1 MIKLGKIVGTFG
13 IKGELKIYPL
23 TNYKEMFL
31 DFEYLFVALDKEI
44 LKINVVK
51 ARIQKNTVIILLEG
65 INSINQ
71 AQDFIGRDILIEES
85 SLPELDEAEE
95 YVYKL
100 LGMKVYLENNELL
113 GSISDVF
120 DNGAHGIYEIKDENG
135 KEILIPVLD
144 DTIVSRDFDEGKM
157 VVKILPGLLD

>member
-1 MIKLGKIVGTFG
+1 MIILGKIVGTFG

-31 DFEYLFVALDKEI
+31 EFQYLLIATGKDLMKV
-44 LKINVVK
+44 NVVK
-51 ARIQKNTVIILLEG
+51 ARIQKNTIIVLLEG
-65 INSINQ
+65 IDSINR
-71 AQDFIGRDILIEES
+71 AQDFIGKDILIEES
-85 SLPELDEAEE
+85 LLPELDETEE

-120 DNGAHGIYEIKDENG
+120 DNGAHGIYEIKNEAG
-135 KEILIPVLD
+135 KEILIPILE
-144 DTIVSRDFDEGKM
+144 DTIIKRDFDEGIM
-157 VVKILPGLLD
+157 VVKLLPGLLD

>member
-31 DFEYLFVALDKEI
+31 GFDYLFVANNDDLLKLDI
-44 LKINVVK
+44 VK
-51 ARIQKNTVIILLEG
+51 ARIQKNTIIILLEG
-65 INSINQ
+65 INYINQ
-71 AQDFIGRDILIEES
+71 AQMLIGRDILVEES
-85 SLPELDEAEE
+85 LLPELDETEE

-100 LGMKVYLENNELL
+100 LGMKVYLENNEFI
-113 GSISDVF
+113 GSITDVF
-120 DNGAHGIYEIKDENG
+120 DNGAHGIYEIKDDNG

-144 DTIVSRDFDEGKM
+144 DTIISRDFDEGKM
-157 VVKILPGLLD
+157 VVRLLPGLLD

>member
-23 TNYKEMFL
+23 TNFKEMFL
-31 DFEYLFVALDKEI
+31 DFDYLFLATEKDL
-44 LKINVVK
+44 LKVDVVK
-51 ARIQKNTVIILLEG
+51 ARIQKNTVIILFDG
-65 INSINQ
+65 IDSINQ

-85 SLPELDEAEE
+85 SLPELDETEE

-144 DTIVSRDFDEGKM
+144 DTIISRDFDEGKM
-157 VVKILPGLLD
+157 VVRLLPGLLD

>member
-1 MIKLGKIVGTFG
+1 MITLGKIVGTFG

-31 DFEYLFVALDKEI
+31 EFQYLLIATGKDLMKV
-44 LKINVVK
+44 NVVK
-51 ARIQKNTVIILLEG
+51 ARIQKNTIIVLLEG
-65 INSINQ
+65 IDSINQ
-71 AQDFIGRDILIEES
+71 AQDFIGKDILIEES
-85 SLPELDEAEE
+85 LLPDLDETEE

-135 KEILIPVLD
+135 REIMIPVLD
-144 DTIVSRDFDEGKM
+144 DTIISRDFDEGKM
-157 VVKILPGLLD
+157 VVKLLPGLLD

>member
-44 LKINVVK
+44 LKIDVVK

-71 AQDFIGRDILIEES
+71 AQDFIGRDIMIEES

>member
-1 MIKLGKIVGTFG
+1 MIILGKIVGTFG

-31 DFEYLFVALDKEI
+31 EFQYLLIATDKDLI
-44 LKINVVK
+44 KVNVVK
-51 ARIQKNTVIILLEG
+51 ARIQKNTIIVLLEG

-71 AQDFIGRDILIEES
+71 AQDFIGKDILIEES
-85 SLPELDEAEE
+85 LLPKLDETEE

-120 DNGAHGIYEIKDENG
+120 DNGAHGIYEIKNEAG
-135 KEILIPVLD
+135 KELLIPILE
-144 DTIVSRDFDEGKM
+144 DTVIKRDFDEGIM
-157 VVKILPGLLD
+157 VVKLLPGLLD

>member
-23 TNYKEMFL
+23 TNFKEMFL
-31 DFEYLFVALDKEI
+31 DFDYLFLATEKDL
-44 LKINVVK
+44 LKVDVVK
-51 ARIQKNTVIILLEG
+51 ARIQKNTVIILFDG
-65 INSINQ
+65 IDSINQ

-85 SLPELDEAEE
+85 SLPELDETEE

-144 DTIVSRDFDEGKM
+144 DTIISRNFDEGKM
-157 VVKILPGLLD
+157 VVRLLPGLLD

>member
-31 DFEYLFVALDKEI
+31 DFEYLFLENDKDL
-44 LKINVVK
+44 LKVDIVK
-51 ARIQKNTVIILLEG
+51 ARIQKNTIIILLEG

-71 AQDFIGRDILIEES
+71 AQDFIGKDILVEES
-85 SLPELDEAEE
+85 LLPELDETEE

-100 LGMKVYLENNELL
+100 LGMEVYLENNEFL

-120 DNGAHGIYEIKDENG
+120 DNGAHGIYEIKDEHG
-135 KEILIPVLD
+135 KEILIPVLE
-144 DTIVSRDFDEGKM
+144 DTIISRDFDEGKM
-157 VVKILPGLLD
+157 VVKLLPGLLD

>member
-31 DFEYLFVALDKEI
+31 EFEDLLISTGKDLVRV
-44 LKINVVK
+44 NVVK
-51 ARIQKNTVIILLEG
+51 ARIQKNTIIILLEG
-65 INSINQ
+65 IDSINK
-71 AQDFIGRDILIEES
+71 AQDFIGKDILIEES
-85 SLPELDEAEE
+85 LLPELDETEE

-100 LGMKVYLENNELL
+100 LGMKVFLENSELL

-135 KEILIPVLD
+135 KEILIPVLE
-144 DTIVSRDFDEGKM
+144 DTIISRDFDEGIM
-157 VVKILPGLLD
+157 VVKLLPGLLD

>member
-31 DFEYLFVALDKEI
+31 EFEYLLISTGKDLMKV
-44 LKINVVK
+44 NVVK
-51 ARIQKNTVIILLEG
+51 ARIQKNTIIILLEG

-71 AQDFIGRDILIEES
+71 AQDFIGKDILIEES
-85 SLPELDEAEE
+85 LLPELDETEE

-135 KEILIPVLD
+135 REIMIPVLD
-144 DTIVSRDFDEGKM
+144 DTIISRDFDEGKM
-157 VVKILPGLLD
+157 VVKLLPGLLD

>member
-1 MIKLGKIVGTFG
+1 MITLGKIVGTFG

-31 DFEYLFVALDKEI
+31 EFQYLLIATGKDLMKV
-44 LKINVVK
+44 NVVK
-51 ARIQKNTVIILLEG
+51 ARIQKNTIIVLLEG
-65 INSINQ
+65 IDSINQ
-71 AQDFIGRDILIEES
+71 AQDFIGKDILIEES
-85 SLPELDEAEE
+85 LLPKLDETEE

-120 DNGAHGIYEIKDENG
+120 DNGAHGIYEIKNEAG
-135 KEILIPVLD
+135 KEILIPILK
-144 DTIVSRDFDEGKM
+144 DTVIKRDFDEGIM
-157 VVKILPGLLD
+157 VVKLLPGLLD

>member
-31 DFEYLFVALDKEI
+31 EFEYLFLSTDKD
-44 LKINVVK
+44 LLRVNVVK
-51 ARIQKNTVIILLEG
+51 ARIQKNTIIILLEG
-65 INSINQ
+65 IDSINQ
-71 AQDFIGRDILIEES
+71 AQDFIGKDVLIEES
-85 SLPELDEAEE
+85 LLPELDETEE

-120 DNGAHGIYEIKDENG
+120 DNGAHGIYEIKNEDG
-135 KEILIPVLD
+135 KEILIPVLE
-144 DTIVSRDFDEGKM
+144 DTIISRDFEEGIM
-157 VVKILPGLLD
+157 VVKLLPGLLD

>member
-31 DFEYLFVALDKEI
+31 DFEYLYVANDKD
-44 LKINVVK
+44 LVKVDVVK
-51 ARIQKNTVIILLEG
+51 ARIQKNTIIILLNG

-71 AQDFIGRDILIEES
+71 AQDYIGKDILIEES
-85 SLPELDEAEE
+85 LLPELDEAEE

-100 LGMKVYLENNELL
+100 LGMKVYLENNEFI
-113 GSISDVF
+113 GSITDVF
-120 DNGAHGIYEIKDENG
+120 DNGAHGIYEIKDDYG
-135 KEILIPVLD
+135 KEILIPVLE
-144 DTIVSRDFDEGKM
+144 DTVIKRDFDEGKM
-157 VVKILPGLLD
+157 VVKLLPGLLD

>member
-23 TNYKEMFL
+23 TNFKEMFL
-31 DFEYLFVALDKEI
+31 DFDYLFLATEKDL
-44 LKINVVK
+44 LKVDVVK
-51 ARIQKNTVIILLEG
+51 ARIQKNTVIILFDG
-65 INSINQ
+65 IDSINQ

-85 SLPELDEAEE
+85 SLPELDETEE

-144 DTIVSRDFDEGKM
+144 ETIISRDFDEGKM
-157 VVKILPGLLD
+157 VVRLLPGLLD

>member
-31 DFEYLFVALDKEI
+31 EFEYLLISAVKEPI
-44 LKINVVK
+44 KVNVVK
-51 ARIQKNTVIILLEG
+51 ARIQKNTIIILLEG

-71 AQDFIGRDILIEES
+71 AQDFIGKDILIEES
-85 SLPELDEAEE
+85 LLPELDETEE

-120 DNGAHGIYEIKDENG
+120 DNGAHGIYEIKNENG
-135 KEILIPVLD
+135 KEIMIPVLE
-144 DTIVSRDFDEGKM
+144 DTIISRDFDEGKM
-157 VVKILPGLLD
+157 VVKLLPGLLD

>member
-31 DFEYLFVALDKEI
+31 EFEYLFVAAEKDLLRVE
-44 LKINVVK
+44 VVK
-51 ARIQKNTVIILLEG
+51 ARIQKNTVIVLLEG

-85 SLPELDEAEE
+85 SLPELDETEE

-144 DTIVSRDFDEGKM
+144 DTIISRDFEEGKM
-157 VVKILPGLLD
+157 VVKLLPGLLD

>member
-1 MIKLGKIVGTFG
+1 MITLGKIVGTFG

-31 DFEYLFVALDKEI
+31 EFEYLLLSTGKDLIKVNI
-44 LKINVVK
+44 VK
-51 ARIQKNTVIILLEG
+51 ARIQKNTIIVLLEG
-65 INSINQ
+65 IDSINQ
-71 AQDFIGRDILIEES
+71 AQDFIGKDILIDES
-85 SLPELDEAEE
+85 LLPELDETEE

-120 DNGAHGIYEIKDENG
+120 NNGAHGIYEIKDENG
-135 KEILIPVLD
+135 KEILIPVLE
-144 DTIVSRDFDEGKM
+144 DTIISRDFDEGIM
-157 VVKILPGLLD
+157 VVKLLPGLLD

>member
-1 MIKLGKIVGTFG
+1 MIILGKIVGTFG

-31 DFEYLFVALDKEI
+31 EFEYLLISAGKDVIKV
-44 LKINVVK
+44 NVVK
-51 ARIQKNTVIILLEG
+51 ARIQKNTIIILLEG

-71 AQDFIGRDILIEES
+71 AQDFIGKDILIEEYL
-85 SLPELDEAEE
+85 LPKLDETEE

-100 LGMKVYLENNELL
+100 LGMKVYLENNVLL

-120 DNGAHGIYEIKDENG
+120 DNGAHGIYEIKDDRG
-135 KEILIPVLD
+135 KEILIPVLE
-144 DTIVSRDFDEGKM
+144 DTIISRNFLEGVM
-157 VVKILPGLLD
+157 VVKLLPGLLD

>member
-1 MIKLGKIVGTFG
+1 MIKLGKIIGTFG

-31 DFEYLFVALDKEI
+31 DFEYFFIANEKDP
-44 LKINVVK
+44 LKVDIVK
-51 ARIQKNTVIILLEG
+51 ARIQKNTIIVLLEG

-71 AQDFIGRDILIEES
+71 AQEYIGKDIFIEES
-85 SLPELDEAEE
+85 TLPKLDESEE

-100 LGMKVYLENNELL
+100 LGMKVYLENNDLI
-113 GSISDVF
+113 GSISNVF
-120 DNGAHGIYEIKDENG
+120 DNGAHGIYEIKDDSG

-144 DTIVSRDFDEGKM
+144 DTIVSRDFEEGNM
-157 VVKILPGLLD
+157 VVRLLPGLLD